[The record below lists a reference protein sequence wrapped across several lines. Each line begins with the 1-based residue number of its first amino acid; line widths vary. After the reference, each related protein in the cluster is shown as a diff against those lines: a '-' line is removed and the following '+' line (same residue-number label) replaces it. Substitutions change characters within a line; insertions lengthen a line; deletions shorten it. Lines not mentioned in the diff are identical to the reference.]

1 MSIKLSYYLG
11 KNKIDLKKF
20 CEQMNLK
27 SYNDIT
33 KYCSDKNINCDI
45 LQEDVFS
52 FFIKVEKVEKVEN
65 EEKII
70 KKPAAKTRRRS
81 RKSKAKTA
89 RTSTPKDDSWRLL

>member
-20 CEQMNLK
+20 CEQMNFK
-27 SYNDIT
+27 SYDDIT
-33 KYCSDKNINCDI
+33 VYCSGRNINCDI
-45 LQEDVFS
+45 SKEDTDI

-89 RTSTPKDDSWRLL
+89 RTSTPKDNS

>member
-20 CEQMNLK
+20 CEQMNFK
-27 SYNDIT
+27 SYDDIT
-33 KYCSDKNINCDI
+33 VYCSDRNINCDVSK
-45 LQEDVFS
+45 EDADI
-52 FFIKVEKVEKVEN
+52 FFTKPDKVEN

-89 RTSTPKDDSWRLL
+89 RTPTSKDDS

>member
-20 CEQMNLK
+20 CEQMNYK
-27 SYNDIT
+27 SYDDIT
-33 KYCSDKNINCDI
+33 VYCSDRNINCDI
-45 LQEDVFS
+45 SKKDTDI

-81 RKSKAKTA
+81 RKPKAKTA
-89 RTSTPKDDSWRLL
+89 RTSTPKDNS